1 MVLEELAVVV
11 VVALQLKQLDVQ
23 QMDQVD
29 LLVVVDFVLVGLVL
43 VDLLAVVVEVEVD
56 LVVAFVLKLRDEF
69 VVFVGLLG
77 VVQLVVVVVALV
89 REQFQIERMPE
100 AKIVL

>member
-1 MVLEELAVVV
+1 MVLEELAV

-29 LLVVVDFVLVGLVL
+29 LLVVV
-43 VDLLAVVVEVEVD
+43 VEVEVV

-77 VVQLVVVVVALV
+77 VVQLEVVVVALV
-89 REQFQIERMPE
+89 RAQFQIERMPE